1 MARGS
6 NASQGRTARSSVN
19 GLPAPPEPNKNY
31 KSKGTDFDFD
41 YKAALE
47 KAKTT
52 ESDWERNIEYQ
63 KDGSW
68 KGKLTATL
76 KAEMKNIFA
85 DSDKGRVARSET
97 GGSKQDNYWASLNKK
112 GEDATKAKESN
123 NSGPGDTFMVGHR
136 IEEVSGKDIVEKKKI
151 ILAEAQKELKAGNLT
166 GDLPEAGV
174 VKLSGRTERFAGG
187 ASLQITAIVSKDS
200 PLGKAFNA
208 HRERMDKFDYKD
220 RSESTRN
227 AINNANDA
235 FRNTYGKQLRKLE
248 TRLASVVGQFQY
260 TRMNYLDDG
269 FGTNFYGGAGLV
281 VEGNKGEKLDAKY
294 YT

>member
-6 NASQGRTARSSVN
+6 TASQGRTARSSVN
-19 GLPAPPEPNKNY
+19 GIPAPPEPNKNY
-31 KSKGTDFDFD
+31 KSTGTDYDFD

-52 ESDWERNIEYQ
+52 EADWERNIEYQ

-68 KGKLTATL
+68 AGKLSASL
-76 KAEMKNIFA
+76 KADIKKMA
-85 DSDKGRVARSET
+85 DENKGRVARSET
-97 GGSKQDNYWASLNKK
+97 GGSKQDNYWASLDKK
-112 GEDATKAKESN
+112 VEDASKATQAER
-123 NSGPGDTFMVGHR
+123 NSPGDEFSTGHR
-136 IEEVSGKDIVEKKKI
+136 VEEVSGKDIVEKKKI
-151 ILAEAQKELKAGNLT
+151 ILAEAQKELKSGNLT

-187 ASLQITAIVSKDS
+187 SSLQITAIVSKDS

-220 RSESTRN
+220 RSESNRN

-235 FRNTYGKQLRKLE
+235 FRNTYGKQLRKIE
-248 TRLASVVGQFQY
+248 TRLASVVGQFQF

-281 VEGNKGEKLDAKY
+281 VEGNKGEKLEAKY